1 MGSLKNVIRVTNENI
16 QTFTHLKMPWPAK
29 LQSTKLP
36 EISDISDSDLSDE
49 EAIDAKP
56 MVKSNAQPRS
66 QMEELESWMNLND
79 VPTNLPR
86 ATSSD
91 VGAFIENGEI
101 FGYLF
106 SLLPEPVQYVCNATN
121 SVIGRVCRVILK
133 VVWFFA
139 SIIFNLVTNFLP
151 YLLLTMTTLS
161 QSNELLTRGILLGVV
176 KSDKKLATFSKTG
189 EEGMNKLLQGLRTKC
204 INTVDIIS

>member
-56 MVKSNAQPRS
+56 TVKSNAQPRS

-101 FGYLF
+101 FG
-106 SLLPEPVQYVCNATN
+106 YVCNATN

-176 KSDKKLATFSKTG
+176 KSDKKISDI
-189 EEGMNKLLQGLRTKC
+189 LQDRRRR
-204 INTVDIIS
+204 NE